1 MGHAK
6 EPSTPS
12 ERDLLERCVCNQVRR
27 AARAI
32 TRAYD
37 AALRPTGLRA
47 TQMSVLVAVAA
58 ADGQLSISAL
68 AESMAMDRSTLTRNL
83 QPLASQGLVSLGAEG
98 WRRSKTVAI
107 TRKGLERMR
116 KALPCWEQAQ
126 RSLHDALGGTAWNE
140 VTRGLERLGRL
151 V

>member
-1 MGHAK
+1 MTQL
-6 EPSTPS
+6 PY
-12 ERDLLERCVCNQVRR
+12 
-27 AARAI
+27 AATAS
-32 TRAYD
+32 RAYD

-68 AESMAMDRSTLTRNL
+68 ADSMAMDRSTLTRNL

-107 TRKGLERMR
+107 TRKGVERMR

-126 RSLHDALGGTAWNE
+126 ESLRDSLGGSAWSQ
-140 VTRGLERLGRL
+140 VTRGLERLRRL